1 MARKKVI
8 KEQVDEVVDETLE
21 AADDVEN
28 QNEEELVEFQAS
40 GEASSVPD
48 PISTGSTGRKADKK
62 NAMPMEK
69 LGKTGVIQ
77 KVVDAFASMTPG
89 QAKNTY
95 ENMVSQSGNM
105 ASISAKGDA
114 KAPMKLHS
122 MAPIKVKEDIESL
135 FADKEGLTEEFF
147 EEAATLFEAALYTK
161 ATVVEEALKEQYEEQ
176 LTEQCEQIRTELSEQ
191 VSDYMDYVAEQWM
204 QENQV
209 AVESAIKVEM
219 AESLI
224 AQMKDT
230 FAQHNIEID
239 DESVDVVAAYEEQAS
254 EYDSQIEEQADLII
268 QLNKTVEDQARFIAV
283 SEVSKGLTLK
293 QQDEFAELSESV
305 DYDEY
310 DDFVKK
316 LEVIKESNFKTAVS
330 ESKESLDDDPVEV
343 DPEVPEGTQSGPM
356 AAYAQ
361 AISRT
366 LKK

>member
-1 MARKKVI
+1 MAKTRVI
-8 KEQVDEVVDETLE
+8 KEQSDKVVGSVLE

-48 PISTGSTGRKADKK
+48 PISTGSSRRKADKS

-95 ENMVSQSGNM
+95 ENMISQGGNM

-114 KAPMKLHS
+114 KAPLKLHA
-122 MAPIKVKEDIESL
+122 MAPIKVREDIETL
-135 FADKEGLTEEFF
+135 FADREGLTEEFF

-161 ATVVEEALKEQYEEQ
+161 ATVVEEALKEQYEEK
-176 LTEQCEQIRTELSEQ
+176 LTEQCEQIRAELSEQ

-204 QENQV
+204 DENKV
-209 AVESAIKVEM
+209 AIESAIKVEM

-224 AQMKDT
+224 ASLKET

-239 DESVDVVAAYEEQAS
+239 DEKVDVVSAYEEQAA
-254 EYDSQIEEQADLII
+254 EFESQIDEQADLII

-305 DYDEY
+305 DYDQY

-316 LEVIKESNFKTAVS
+316 LVVIKESNFKTAVS

-343 DPEVPEGTQSGPM
+343 DPEVSGGAPSGPM

>member
-8 KEQVDEVVDETLE
+8 KEQVDELVDETLE

-219 AESLI
+219 ESSFGPFHAICSFLFDFPLI
-224 AQMKDT
+224 
-230 FAQHNIEID
+230 FGRHLRLRRPFGSI
-239 DESVDVVAAYEEQAS
+239 S
-254 EYDSQIEEQADLII
+254 E
-268 QLNKTVEDQARFIAV
+268 
-283 SEVSKGLTLK
+283 
-293 QQDEFAELSESV
+293 
-305 DYDEY
+305 
-310 DDFVKK
+310 DF
-316 LEVIKESNFKTAVS
+316 
-330 ESKESLDDDPVEV
+330 
-343 DPEVPEGTQSGPM
+343 
-356 AAYAQ
+356 
-361 AISRT
+361 
-366 LKK
+366 